1 MRIADGDAAGDPDSV
16 QGEAH
21 SSSPKP
27 LEISPASASIA
38 STSSSPSVSSVMVL
52 PLAAASII
60 TPMMLLALTRRPL
73 RDTNTLL
80 LKPDASWVSRAD
92 GRACSPSLLTIST
105 SRCCMAHGL
114 GNVVDAVAPAF
125 DDALDK
131 LRQRQRL
138 AVVERFQQHRQVDA
152 GDALDMGGFEQTAQ
166 RVAGGGAVDVGEHQ
180 DAVAFVELG
189 DPHLQGLL
197 PLVGVGVADEVE
209 RGEPARTQPQHV
221 GGALDQAIGER
232 AVGDDEDAYH
242 GGNIRPKPAF

>member
-73 RDTNTLL
+73 RDMNTLL
-80 LKPDASWVSRAD
+80 LKPDASWVSLAD
-92 GRACSPSLLTIST
+92 GRACSPSLLMIST

-114 GNVVDAVAPAF
+114 GNMVDAVACPL
-125 DDALDK
+125 DDALDE
-131 LRQRQRL
+131 RQQGKRL
-138 AVVERFQQHRQVDA
+138 AVVQCLQQHGQVDA
-152 GDALDMGGFEQTAQ
+152 GNPFDMGRFEQPAQ
-166 RVAGGGAVDVGEHQ
+166 RVAGGGAVDVGQYQ
-180 DAVAFVELG
+180 DAVAFVQFVQ
-189 DPHLQGLL
+189 PCLQGLL
-197 PLVGVGVADEVE
+197 ALIRVRVALEV
-209 RGEPARTQPQHV
+209 
-221 GGALDQAIGER
+221 
-232 AVGDDEDAYH
+232 
-242 GGNIRPKPAF
+242 